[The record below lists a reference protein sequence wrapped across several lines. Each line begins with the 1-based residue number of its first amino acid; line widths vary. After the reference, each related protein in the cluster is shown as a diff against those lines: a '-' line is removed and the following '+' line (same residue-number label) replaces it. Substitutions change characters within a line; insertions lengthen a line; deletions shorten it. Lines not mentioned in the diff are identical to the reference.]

1 MDQLKTLQPPNHRK
15 ERIGLI
21 IGPILAGLMYVFLPD
36 SLTPSART
44 LAAILTWVVVYWITE
59 PIPIPITALL
69 GTGLCVLTG
78 LGSMKSVFSA
88 YAHPIIFLF
97 IGSFFLAKAL
107 TVHGLDKRFGIWLL
121 SLRWVGMRPARIFIA
136 MGCAVAALSMWISN
150 TAAAALML
158 PIALGV
164 LTTIR
169 GSEEGPTK
177 FDTGFLLLVAY
188 GASVGGVA
196 TIIGTPPNL
205 IGVALLSEQANID
218 ISFGTWLVLGLPVG
232 VFMLGVVSL
241 YLLKLSQPPST
252 ISDSGAMLEKQRARL
267 GQWSRGERN
276 AFLGFS
282 IAVVLWIVPGIL
294 SASLGTDHAVVS
306 WLKLHLPKELV
317 PIIAAGLLF
326 LLPIDFRQ
334 RTFTLTWKQ
343 AVNINWGT
351 ILLFGGGIAF
361 GHLMVKTELA
371 YTIGEGLVGLFGV
384 QSVWGITAVAIVAA
398 ILLTELASNTASASM
413 IVPVVIAIAH
423 AADVSP
429 LPPTLGACMGASL
442 AFVLPVSTPP
452 NAIVYG
458 TGYIPINSMIRAGL
472 VLDILGGIVIWV
484 TLRLLCPLIG
494 LS

>member
-1 MDQLKTLQPPNHRK
+1 MKSEIEKPPDHRK

-21 IGPILAGLMYVFLPD
+21 AGPIAAGLMYFLAPD
-36 SLTPSART
+36 ALTPEART

-78 LGSMKSVFSA
+78 LGSMKTVFSA

-97 IGSFFLAKAL
+97 IGSFFLAEAL

-121 SLRWVGMRPARIFIA
+121 SLKWVGLRPVRIFIA
-136 MGCAVAALSMWISN
+136 MGCAVASLSMWISN

-169 GSEEGPTK
+169 GAQGDPTK

-188 GASVGGVA
+188 GAGVGGVA

-218 ISFGTWLVLGLPVG
+218 ISFGTWLALGLPLG
-232 VFMLGVVSL
+232 ILMLGVISL
-241 YLLKLSQPPST
+241 FLLKFSPPPST
-252 ISDSGAMLEKQRARL
+252 ASGTMAMLEKQRANL

-282 IAVVLWIVPGIL
+282 IAVTLWLVPGIL
-294 SASLGTDHAVVS
+294 SASLGTEHRVVS
-306 WLKLHLPKELV
+306 WLQLHLPKELV
-317 PIIAAGLLF
+317 PIVAAGLLF
-326 LLPIDFRQ
+326 LLPINFNQ
-334 RTFTLTWKQ
+334 RIFTLTWKQ

-361 GHLMVKTELA
+361 GHLMVKTQLA
-371 YTIGEGLVGLFGV
+371 YTIGESMVGFFGV
-384 QSVWGITAVAIVAA
+384 QSVWGLTAVAIVTA
-398 ILLTELASNTASASM
+398 IILTELASNTAAASM

-423 AADVSP
+423 SANLSP

-458 TGYIPINSMIRAGL
+458 TGLIPITSMIRAGL
-472 VLDILGGIVIWV
+472 ILDLLGGIVIWI
-484 TLRLLCPLIG
+484 TLRVLCPLIG
-494 LS
+494 LG